1 MLRHRNQDF
10 RDRHSWSDQVN
21 SVVNKANRV
30 LGIIKRTVGTSNM
43 KVFMLLY
50 KTLVRPILEYAVPMW
65 SPYLVKDVKAL
76 ESVQRRASRMALNK
90 KRGVNCF
97 QHSFFVRIINLWNG
111 LSAPVAEAD
120 RLSLFK
126 SRLKEHMDMYS

>member
-1 MLRHRNQDF
+1 VVNQFKDLGIIISN
-10 RDRHSWSDQVN
+10 HLTWSDQVN

-30 LGIIKRTVGTSNM
+30 LGIIKRTMGTSNM

-90 KRGVNCF
+90 KTWRNA
-97 QHSFFVRIINLWNG
+97 L
-111 LSAPVAEAD
+111 
-120 RLSLFK
+120 
-126 SRLKEHMDMYS
+126 